1 MVVAFDMAYLNS
13 MMAGAKLAFIVGL
26 TLAVTNG
33 AVQRLSPSKRTLD
46 AIVNEQLSKVGA

>member
-1 MVVAFDMAYLNS
+1 MVAFDMAYLNS
-13 MMAGAKLAFIVGL
+13 MMAGAKLAFVVGL
-26 TLAVTNG
+26 TLAITNG